1 MNMTTRPLRARTALP
16 RALTTALQWRLLLLW
31 ILTTLLCALVAGLP
45 LWSWLG
51 SQLDHALQSIA
62 IANGQAP
69 TLLLD
74 ALMTPDT
81 ALGVLGAN
89 VRTAGLLLLLAS
101 PLLTGATIAAA
112 RSRSALGFGDLLRG
126 GISEYGPLLRMLL
139 WSVIPLGIAIAI
151 LAMGFGVN
159 EKLHEH
165 AILASDVDTGR
176 NIAIGIGALLLI
188 LAHAGIEAGRGWLA
202 ADARL
207 RSALKA
213 WWRGMALLAKR
224 PIAVLSAYLVPTLCS
239 LLAAVLMLALRQHL
253 QGAGFASF
261 VLTMLLG
268 CAISA
273 ALAWG
278 KVARLFAFRA
288 LAEDAHNRR

>member
-16 RALTTALQWRLLLLW
+16 RALATALQWRLLLLW
-31 ILTTLLCALVAGLP
+31 ILTTLLCALVASLP

-51 SQLDHALQSIA
+51 NQLDHSLHAAA

-81 ALGVLGAN
+81 ALGVLGADI
-89 VRTAGLLLLLAS
+89 RTAGLLLLLAS
-101 PLLTGATIAAA
+101 PLLAGATVAAA
-112 RSRSALGFGDLLRG
+112 RSRSPLGFGDLLRG
-126 GISEYGPLLRMLL
+126 GISEYGPMLRLLL
-139 WSVIPLGIAIAI
+139 WSAIPLGIAVAI
-151 LAMGFGVN
+151 MAMGFGVN
-159 EKLHEH
+159 EKLHDH
-165 AILASDVDTGR
+165 AILASDVAFGR
-176 NIAIGIGALLLI
+176 NIAIGIGALLVV

-213 WWRGMALLAKR
+213 WWRGMALLCKR
-224 PIAVLSAYLVPTLCS
+224 PLAVLSTYLLPTLCS
-239 LLAAVLMLALRQHL
+239 VLAALLLLALRQHL

-261 VLTMLLG
+261 LLTLLLG

-278 KVARLFAFRA
+278 KVARVFAFRA
-288 LAEDAHNRR
+288 LAEDAHSRR